1 MARRAR
7 GQRKRTG
14 EGKAFPS
21 GRAARLSFETD
32 LRGYGFEETEIE
44 AAWSCRDGVERV
56 AIELMA
62 LAASLASIE
71 DLASDVVRRARNTF
85 GWAGVTQM
93 PREKLEAIA
102 RRAWEEWEPL
112 TGRPLEE
119 RPPSVQGAGVFAL
132 LVEIEQK
139 LGWAVYPHG
148 NSGMAARII
157 VRMELFSVIGQ
168 AYPALKDECCRQFRD
183 EWNRWCGRAVQVS
196 SSTLV
201 FWGVLWCERIGFLVR
216 DNRVDTELERP

>member
-1 MARRAR
+1 MARRDR

-14 EGKAFPS
+14 ERKAFPS

-32 LRGYGFEETEIE
+32 LRGYGFEEVEIE

-62 LAASLASIE
+62 MAAGLASIE

-85 GWAGVTQM
+85 GWAGVTPM

-119 RPPSVQGAGVFAL
+119 RPPSVHGAGVFVL
-132 LVEIEQK
+132 LVETEQM
-139 LGWAVYPHG
+139 LGWADYPPG

-168 AYPALKDECCRQFRD
+168 AYPLLKDECCRQFRD
-183 EWNRWCGRAVQVS
+183 EWNRWRAMAPAYDS
-196 SSTLV
+196 GAA
-201 FWGVLWCERIGFLVR
+201 GVARFLGGV
-216 DNRVDTELERP
+216 VV

>member
-1 MARRAR
+1 MARRDR

-21 GRAARLSFETD
+21 GRAARLSFEKD
-32 LRGYGFEETEIE
+32 LRGYGFEEAEIE

-62 LAASLASIE
+62 LAAGLASIE

-85 GWAGVTQM
+85 GWAGVTPM
-93 PREKLEAIA
+93 PSEKLEAIA
-102 RRAWEEWEPL
+102 RRAWEEWETL

-119 RPPSVQGAGVFAL
+119 RPPSVHGAGVFAL
-132 LVEIEQK
+132 LVETEQK
-139 LGWAVYPHG
+139 LGWADYPPG

-157 VRMELFSVIGQ
+157 VRMELFAVIEQ
-168 AYPALKDECCRQFRD
+168 AYPLLKEECRRQFGD
-183 EWNRWCGRAVQVS
+183 EWNRWRGMAPAYGS
-196 SSTLV
+196 GAA
-201 FWGVLWCERIGFLVR
+201 GVARFLGGV
-216 DNRVDTELERP
+216 VV

>member
-1 MARRAR
+1 MARRDR

-14 EGKAFPS
+14 ERKAFPS

-32 LRGYGFEETEIE
+32 LRGYGFEEAEIE

-62 LAASLASIE
+62 LAAGLASIE

-85 GWAGVTQM
+85 GWAGVTPM

-102 RRAWEEWEPL
+102 RRAWEEWETL

-119 RPPSVQGAGVFAL
+119 RPPSVHGAGVSAL
-132 LVEIEQK
+132 LVETEQK
-139 LGWAVYPHG
+139 LGWTVYPPG
-148 NSGMAARII
+148 N
-157 VRMELFSVIGQ
+157 L
-168 AYPALKDECCRQFRD
+168 
-183 EWNRWCGRAVQVS
+183 EWRRGS
-196 SSTLV
+196 SFAWSS
-201 FWGVLWCERIGFLVR
+201 FL
-216 DNRVDTELERP
+216 

>member
-1 MARRAR
+1 MARRDR
-7 GQRKRTG
+7 GQRKRRG

-32 LRGYGFEETEIE
+32 LRGYGFEEAEIE

-62 LAASLASIE
+62 LAAGLASIE

-85 GWAGVTQM
+85 GWAGVAQM

-102 RRAWEEWEPL
+102 RRAWEEWETL

-119 RPPSVQGAGVFAL
+119 RPPSVHGAGVFAL
-132 LVEIEQK
+132 LVETEQK
-139 LGWAVYPHG
+139 LGWAVYPPGH
-148 NSGMAARII
+148 SGMAARII
-157 VRMELFSVIGQ
+157 VRLELFSVIGQ
-168 AYPALKDECCRQFRD
+168 AYPVLKEECRRQFRD
-183 EWNRWCGRAVQVS
+183 EWNRWRAMAPAYD
-196 SSTLV
+196 LGAAGAAR
-201 FWGVLWCERIGFLVR
+201 FLGGVV
-216 DNRVDTELERP
+216 V

>member
-32 LRGYGFEETEIE
+32 LRGYGFEEAEIE
-44 AAWSCRDGVERV
+44 AAWSHRDEVERV
-56 AIELMA
+56 AIELMV
-62 LAASLASIE
+62 LAAGLASIE

-85 GWAGVTQM
+85 GWAGVTPM

-102 RRAWEEWEPL
+102 RRAWEEWETL

-119 RPPSVQGAGVFAL
+119 RPPSVHGAGVFAL
-132 LVEIEQK
+132 LVEAEQK
-139 LGWAVYPHG
+139 LGWAVYPPG

-157 VRMELFSVIGQ
+157 VRPELFSVIGQ
-168 AYPALKDECCRQFRD
+168 AYPVLKDECRRQFRD
-183 EWNRWCGRAVQVS
+183 EWNRWCGMVRPRGSDVVVDARRHGPAQKRG
-196 SSTLV
+196 L
-201 FWGVLWCERIGFLVR
+201 FLR
-216 DNRVDTELERP
+216 QSC

>member
-1 MARRAR
+1 
-7 GQRKRTG
+7 
-14 EGKAFPS
+14 
-21 GRAARLSFETD
+21 
-32 LRGYGFEETEIE
+32 
-44 AAWSCRDGVERV
+44 
-56 AIELMA
+56 
-62 LAASLASIE
+62 
-71 DLASDVVRRARNTF
+71 
-85 GWAGVTQM
+85 M

-119 RPPSVQGAGVFAL
+119 RPPSVHGAGVFAL
-132 LVEIEQK
+132 LVETEQK
-139 LGWAVYPHG
+139 LGWTVYPPG

-168 AYPALKDECCRQFRD
+168 AYPLLKEECCRQFRD

>member
-1 MARRAR
+1 MARRDR

-14 EGKAFPS
+14 ERKAFPS

-32 LRGYGFEETEIE
+32 LRGYGFEEAEIE

-56 AIELMA
+56 AIELMSM
-62 LAASLASIE
+62 AAGLASIE

-85 GWAGVTQM
+85 GWAGVAQM

-119 RPPSVQGAGVFAL
+119 RPPSVHGAGVFVL
-132 LVEIEQK
+132 LVETEQM
-139 LGWAVYPHG
+139 LGWADYPPG

-168 AYPALKDECCRQFRD
+168 AYPLLKDECCRQFRD
-183 EWNRWCGRAVQVS
+183 EWNRWRAMAPTYGS
-196 SSTLV
+196 GAA
-201 FWGVLWCERIGFLVR
+201 GVARFLGGV
-216 DNRVDTELERP
+216 VV

>member
-1 MARRAR
+1 MARRDR

-14 EGKAFPS
+14 ESKAFPS
-21 GRAARLSFETD
+21 GRAAGLSFEKD

-44 AAWSCRDGVERV
+44 AAWSCRDEVERV

-62 LAASLASIE
+62 LAAGLASIE

-85 GWAGVTQM
+85 GWAGVTPM

-102 RRAWEEWEPL
+102 RRTWEEWETL

-119 RPPSVQGAGVFAL
+119 RPPSVHGAGVFAL
-132 LVEIEQK
+132 LVETEQK
-139 LGWAVYPHG
+139 LGWAVYPPG

-157 VRMELFSVIGQ
+157 VRLELFAVIGQ
-168 AYPALKDECCRQFRD
+168 AYPLLKEECRRQFRD
-183 EWNRWCGRAVQVS
+183 EWNRWRAMAPAYGS
-196 SSTLV
+196 GAA
-201 FWGVLWCERIGFLVR
+201 GVARFLGGV
-216 DNRVDTELERP
+216 VV